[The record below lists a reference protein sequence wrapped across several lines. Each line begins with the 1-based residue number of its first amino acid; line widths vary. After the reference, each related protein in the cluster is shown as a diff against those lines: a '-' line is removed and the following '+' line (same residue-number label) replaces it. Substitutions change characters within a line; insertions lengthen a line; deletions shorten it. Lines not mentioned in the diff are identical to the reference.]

1 MKLDKNQTLFCN
13 KINQEKIND
22 ILEEIFQKMGAF
34 NYNKGYVP
42 ESILLSP
49 NVYIKIKKERS
60 NVLIT
65 KNGNDYILTMKIIL
79 DDENIMGKKLSFR
92 DRLNL
97 NKIFPKIDRRY

>member
-79 DDENIMGKKLSFR
+79 DEEQILAKKLSFKDKLKL
-92 DRLNL
+92 DRM
-97 NKIFPKIDRRY
+97 FPKIDRRY